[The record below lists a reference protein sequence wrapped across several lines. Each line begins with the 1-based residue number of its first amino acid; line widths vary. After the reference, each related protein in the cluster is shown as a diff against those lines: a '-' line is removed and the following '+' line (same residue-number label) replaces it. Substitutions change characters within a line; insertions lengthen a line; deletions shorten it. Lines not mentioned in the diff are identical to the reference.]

1 MCTESLWVY
10 VHLDEDD
17 WLSVQIIPH
26 QWYALVFTGYTGKN
40 KIKQDPK
47 QIQHTQN
54 RFCHKMDPKTP
65 WNCIHQVI
73 FIQFPA
79 CRYSGDHC
87 FTKTT
92 IKSLCM
98 MMRPHKQCQNKC
110 SYTPGRVM
118 WQFGSSSR
126 VWTPMDGFHNLKL
139 QSSPQK
145 KWTEQHRVSS
155 LCAKQYRP
163 FQFFLFRH
171 AYSLQNDMHS
181 SWKHKRVS
189 RVTVREGEGCERV
202 CV

>member
-1 MCTESLWVY
+1 MFTVCTESLWVY

-17 WLSVQIIPH
+17 WLSIRIIPH

-40 KIKQDPK
+40 KIKTNTK
-47 QIQHTQN
+47 N

-79 CRYSGDHC
+79 C

-110 SYTPGRVM
+110 SDTPGRVM
-118 WQFGSSSR
+118 WQFGSR
-126 VWTPMDGFHNLKL
+126 AWTPMDGFHNLKL
-139 QSSPQK
+139 QSGPQK
-145 KWTEQHRVSS
+145 KWTEQHS
-155 LCAKQYRP
+155 LKLMCK
-163 FQFFLFRH
+163 
-171 AYSLQNDMHS
+171 
-181 SWKHKRVS
+181 
-189 RVTVREGEGCERV
+189 TVQAISIFSFSTC
-202 CV
+202 